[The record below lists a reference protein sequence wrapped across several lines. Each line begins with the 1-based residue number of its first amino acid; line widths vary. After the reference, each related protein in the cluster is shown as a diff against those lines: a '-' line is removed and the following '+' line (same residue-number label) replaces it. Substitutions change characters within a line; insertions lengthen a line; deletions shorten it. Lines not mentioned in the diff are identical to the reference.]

1 MMSFSK
7 GFNSSKFNNTYSF
20 KYELKE
26 TFFNMLSLKTV
37 LQLRLHLMNMAKVM
51 TAVVKTTSRT
61 AMYMPE
67 MSRYASHS
75 QMELFYILQIIMKE
89 KQ

>member
-1 MMSFSK
+1 ME
-7 GFNSSKFNNTYSF
+7 YD
-20 KYELKE
+20 E
-26 TFFNMLSLKTV
+26 
-37 LQLRLHLMNMAKVM
+37 VM

-67 MSRYASHS
+67 MSRYVSHS